1 MEILRGGER
10 MAISVELLPEQI
22 QAIVDAGSTGET
34 LTVQL
39 TSTQLTSITNAITA
53 NGTTLSDLL
62 TATSTNGNKMDVVGT
77 NVVLNGEKLDEMI
90 TLLTTIATNTTPTGA

>member
-1 MEILRGGER
+1 

-22 QAIVDAGSTGET
+22 QAIVDGGVIEET

-39 TSTQLTSITNAITA
+39 TSAQLTSITNAITA
-53 NGTTLSDLL
+53 NG
-62 TATSTNGNKMDVVGT
+62 NKMDVIGT
-77 NVVLNGEKLDEMI
+77 NITLNGEKLDEMI